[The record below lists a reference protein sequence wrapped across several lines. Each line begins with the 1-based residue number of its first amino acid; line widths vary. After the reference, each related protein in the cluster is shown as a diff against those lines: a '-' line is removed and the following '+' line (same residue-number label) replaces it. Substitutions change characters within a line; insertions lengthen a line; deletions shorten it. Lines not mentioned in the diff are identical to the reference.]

1 MSLAAYKKTI
11 RESETPRQIERRILS
26 RVTHDLA
33 EQGKGF
39 DSSETSAERLAI
51 LSGGLRDTL
60 YENQRFWAALRY
72 DLAEPGN
79 AMPDTMKASLI
90 SLALW
95 VDRQT
100 SALMSGEGTLGGLIE
115 INANIAAGLAGQSA
129 TTAVREVQDA

>member
-26 RVTHDLA
+26 RLTHDLA
-33 EQGKGF
+33 QHGQGF
-39 DSSETSAERLAI
+39 DASQSAADRLAI
-51 LSGGLRDTL
+51 LATGLRDTL
-60 YENQRFWAALRY
+60 YENQRFWSALRH

-79 AMPDTMKASLI
+79 TMPDAIKASLI

-100 SALMSGEGTLGGLIE
+100 TTLMSGQGQLAGLIE
-115 INANIAAGLAGQSA
+115 INSNIVAGLAGQGA
-129 TTAVREVQDA
+129 APAVREV

>member
-33 EQGKGF
+33 EMGKEF
-39 DSSETSAERLAI
+39 DASESSAERLAI
-51 LSGGLRDTL
+51 LSQGLRDSL
-60 YENQRFWAALRY
+60 YENQRFWAALRH
-72 DLAEPGN
+72 DLAEPDN
-79 AMPDTMKASLI
+79 AMPAALKASLI

-100 SALMSGEGTLGGLIE
+100 SGLMAGQGNVAGLVE
-115 INANIAAGLAGQSA
+115 INTNIVAGLAGQAA
-129 TTAVREVQDA
+129 TTAVQEI